1 MNILLSSAGRRVTLA
16 GCFRE
21 SLAELDLNGRV
32 LAVDASP
39 HSAAGQLSESFWRV
53 PRCTDPG
60 FIDSILRVCKAEDV
74 QLLVPTIDTELALY
88 ANVRGEFQDNG
99 IQIAISDLEAVAI
112 AGDKSLTHQ
121 WLVAQGFPTVRQST
135 AESVLAQPEEWSLP
149 LMAKP
154 QRGSASIGV
163 MKIESF
169 RALELLSNS
178 NEIIVQEF
186 ARGDEYTINVFVD
199 RHGRAICAVPH
210 VRLEVR
216 AGEVSKGMTVK
227 HGEMMTLA
235 RDIAEALPGA
245 RGPINIQCFLDG
257 EGEIKIIEI
266 NPRFGGGYPLAHQA
280 GAHFTRWMIE
290 EALTR
295 PIISVEDDWQD
306 GLLMLRYDEAVYL
319 SSDQVSAN
327 VREAVLCSPGSR

>member
-60 FIDSILRVCKAEDV
+60 FIDSVLRVCKAEDV

-88 ANVRGEFQDNG
+88 ANMRREFQDNG

-135 AESVLAQPEEWSLP
+135 AESVLAQPE
-149 LMAKP
+149 
-154 QRGSASIGV
+154 
-163 MKIESF
+163 
-169 RALELLSNS
+169 
-178 NEIIVQEF
+178 EIIVQEF